1 MKKFTLFLFSMFIA
15 ITAMAQI
22 ETSTSVENPEHMY
35 TIKSGAGF
43 YMTSCSS
50 LGNQENAGRFAF
62 FAVEGSD
69 GAYYVYSIDRKLWV
83 SYTKASSYSNGTNF
97 AKLVDEKDNA
107 EAWNIVLVDGNYQVA
122 PYNTTAVAGKYW
134 NWWGGKDY
142 NPENNTNI
150 TIGLYD
156 KGAAGNSG
164 DSGSR
169 WIFEKTE
176 ATADVTTISFVSV
189 DEEGN
194 ETNHGTYYGI
204 AGKTEPTLFGI
215 YSSSLNN
222 KVWEENTFKAQIEFP
237 FPLEEVMFSPF
248 NNTAIRYYVNGT
260 NVKATKTLPTTET
273 ISNYLW
279 TIEPSYEKGV
289 FKFAIKSNA
298 TGTYIVTKTQA
309 SHSEG
314 DVTVA
319 EEGTLFTVD
328 ANNQFKTP
336 EGLYLS
342 ASTSTTDDQFVGV
355 WNNQHE
361 GLKNKIYDGYNNY
374 EVTDIAGNVYTGT
387 YRGYYAFVPTFT
399 GAHGYTLTNGA
410 FNADTYAATINF
422 PYTVSKEGETPN
434 DILLSSWNEDK
445 IWHAVGDGIKVQSK
459 NSGYNVDLNCM
470 WAIYPLF
477 DNGAFKFV
485 IKNIATG
492 KHVYS
497 DYSGTIGS
505 GVSMGTNNTDVA
517 KGVVTLNN
525 NATEFVIASDK
536 DFRFAADN
544 NKYISIN
551 STVDTNVWLGI
562 YSSIHNGTNTNSPTY
577 TSYGVN
583 ITSAGFATFYAA
595 KAVTIPEGVKA
606 YYIANDGVKTDAVTL
621 TEITTT
627 IPANTGVILE
637 GEEGLYNFAIVE
649 EVGAVDGNQLFGTV
663 AAALVNEEAYV
674 LSAPNGAVGLYKAQ
688 MTDGSWLN
696 NGYKAY
702 LPASAVEASP
712 ASLSFRFPGTTG
724 VEEVK
729 GENGNVKAIFDLTG
743 RRVEA
748 ITAPGI
754 YIVNGK
760 KVLVK

>member
-1 MKKFTLFLFSMFIA
+1 MFIA

-62 FAVEGSD
+62 FAVD
-69 GAYYVYSIDRKLWV
+69 GKENAYQVYSIDRKLWL
-83 SYTKASSYSNGTNF
+83 SYTKASGYSNGTNF
-97 AKLVDEKDNA
+97 AKLIESQENA
-107 EAWNIVLVDGNYQVA
+107 EAWNIVNIDGNYQIA
-122 PYNTTAVAGKYW
+122 PYNNTGVASKYW

-142 NPENNTNI
+142 NPINNLKI

-156 KGAAGNSG
+156 KGAAAGTAG

-169 WIFEKTE
+169 WILEKTE
-176 ATADVTTISFVSV
+176 VAADITEISFVSV

-194 ETNHGTYYGI
+194 ETNLGTYYGI
-204 AGKTEPTLFGI
+204 AGKTEPTLFGV
-215 YSSSLNN
+215 YSCSFSN

-237 FPLEEVMFSPF
+237 FPLKEVMFSPY
-248 NNTAIRYYVNGT
+248 NNTAIRYYVSGT
-260 NVKATKTLPTTET
+260 NVKATKTAPTTET

-279 TIEPSYEKGV
+279 TIEPSYENGM

-298 TGTYIVTKTQA
+298 TGTYIKTNTSA
-309 SHSEG
+309 SHNEG
-314 DVTVA
+314 DAIVT

-342 ASTSTTDDQFVGV
+342 AGTSTRDEQFIGV
-355 WNNQHE
+355 WNLQHE

-374 EVTDIAGNVYTGT
+374 EVTDVAGNVYTGT
-387 YRGYYAFVPTFT
+387 YKGYYAFVPTFT
-399 GAHGYTLTNGA
+399 GAHGYSLTNGN
-410 FNADTYAATINF
+410 FNGETYTATINF
-422 PYTVSKEGETPN
+422 PYTVSKVGETPN
-434 DILLSSWNEDK
+434 DILLSSWNNDK
-445 IWHAVGDGIKVQSK
+445 VWHAVDGGIKVQSV
-459 NSGYNVDLNCM
+459 NSGYKVDLNCM
-470 WAIYPLF
+470 WAIYPSF
-477 DNGAFKFV
+477 DNGAFKFI

-492 KHVYS
+492 KYVYS
-497 DYSGTIGS
+497 DYSGNIGS
-505 GVSMGTNNTDVA
+505 NVSMGTNGTDTA
-517 KGVVTLNN
+517 KGVVTLSDE
-525 NATEFVIASDK
+525 ATEFVIASDK
-536 DFRFAADN
+536 DFRFANDE

-551 STVDTNVWLGI
+551 SNGDTNVWLGI
-562 YSSIHNGTNTNSPTY
+562 YSSTHNGTNTNSPAY

-583 ITSAGFATFYAA
+583 ITSAGFATFYAS

-606 YYIANDGVKTDAVTL
+606 YYIAEGGVGTDAVEL
-621 TEITTT
+621 TEITNT

-637 GEEGLYNFAIVE
+637 GKEGLYNFAITEDIAPIENNQLLGTV
-649 EVGAVDGNQLFGTV
+649 VATLVDGP
-663 AAALVNEEAYV
+663 AYV
-674 LSAPNGAVGLYKAQ
+674 LSNAYGIGLYNAKL
-688 MTDGSWLN
+688 TDGKFFN

-702 LPASAVEASP
+702 LPASAVTTSA

-724 VEEVK
+724 IEEITEYRVQST
-729 GENGNVKAIFDLTG
+729 VIYDLTG
-743 RRVEA
+743 RRVET

-760 KVLVK
+760 KTLVK